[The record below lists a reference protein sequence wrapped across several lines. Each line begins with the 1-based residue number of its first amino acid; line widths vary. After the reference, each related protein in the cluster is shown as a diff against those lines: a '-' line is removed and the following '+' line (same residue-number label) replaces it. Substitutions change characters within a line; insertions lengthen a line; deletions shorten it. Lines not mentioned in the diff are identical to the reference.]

1 MRSNGMARRKCIA
14 LFSGG
19 LDSLLAVRVMRDAGV
34 EVKIL
39 NFNIGFYFSQYEKK
53 GNVLIYKGKVPEGY
67 DIEVVDISGDF
78 YEMIKNPAHGFGK
91 NMNPCIDCKIFM
103 LKKAKELLSAYGA
116 GFVIT
121 GEVLGQ
127 RPMTQNPRAMKL
139 IEKESG
145 LEGFLLR
152 PLCAKKL
159 QPTEPEKLG
168 WVDREK
174 MLGISGR
181 SRKEQLALAEKWG
194 MSDYVKTPA
203 GGCILTDKE
212 YSARLRDFL
221 VHQGEDSISA
231 DDVFL
236 LTKGRHFRRDK
247 IKFIIGRN
255 KSENEALI
263 KYAGKGVLFECK
275 KVPGPAALGFGDLSA
290 KDKEFIAAAAAG
302 YSDGRDMEEVEITI
316 NNSESIR
323 VKPLTL
329 DEIKKYF
336 I

>member
-1 MRSNGMARRKCIA
+1 
-14 LFSGG
+14 
-19 LDSLLAVRVMRDAGV
+19 
-34 EVKIL
+34 
-39 NFNIGFYFSQYEKK
+39 
-53 GNVLIYKGKVPEGY
+53 
-67 DIEVVDISGDF
+67 
-78 YEMIKNPAHGFGK
+78 
-91 NMNPCIDCKIFM
+91 
-103 LKKAKELLSAYGA
+103 
-116 GFVIT
+116 
-121 GEVLGQ
+121 
-127 RPMTQNPRAMKL
+127 
-139 IEKESG
+139 
-145 LEGFLLR
+145 
-152 PLCAKKL
+152 
-159 QPTEPEKLG
+159 
-168 WVDREK
+168 
-174 MLGISGR
+174 
-181 SRKEQLALAEKWG
+181 